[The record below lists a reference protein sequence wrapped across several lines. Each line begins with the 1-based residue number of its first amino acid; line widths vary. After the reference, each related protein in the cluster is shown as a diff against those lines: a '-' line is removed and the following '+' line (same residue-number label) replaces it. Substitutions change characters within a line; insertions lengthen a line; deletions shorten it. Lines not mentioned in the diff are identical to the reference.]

1 VVVHRWRL
9 CAFVVLL
16 VGCESSPPRR
26 QLDLE
31 RITVG
36 GARLR
41 TDTIGDGKFTER
53 ATFTLVDAAND
64 ADEGA
69 YVTLA
74 GELLA
79 GSAAVGTF
87 KPQSLWVPAHGERTF
102 ALVDSERTERPSAD
116 GARVVIKGAAVDAPP
131 VAHVEGVH
139 DLDDYGKRVVQGE
152 LVNGAD
158 RPGTAVVIASF
169 HDAHGQPMTRPFEVV
184 AMPANGRQGVQFVGP
199 PGSVRGELY
208 VGDLAY

>member
-1 VVVHRWRL
+1 VLRAAV
-9 CAFVVLL
+9 VVLL
-16 VGCESSPPRR
+16 ASGCDSSPPRR
-26 QLDLE
+26 QLDLDHV
-31 RITVG
+31 TVG
-36 GARLR
+36 AARLR
-41 TDTIGDGKFTER
+41 TDTIGDGQFAER

-79 GSAAVGTF
+79 GSATVGAF
-87 KPQSLWVPAHGERTF
+87 KPQSLWVPARGQRTF
-102 ALVDSERTERPSAD
+102 ALVDSERQPRPTAD
-116 GARVVIKGAAVDAPP
+116 GARVVIKGAAVDPP
-131 VAHVEGVH
+131 PIAHLEGVH

-152 LVNGAD
+152 LVNDAD
-158 RPGTAVVIASF
+158 RPGTAMVIASF
-169 HDAHGQPMTRPFEVV
+169 HDAHGEPMTRPFEVV
-184 AMPANGRQGVQFVGP
+184 AMPANGRLGVQFVGP